1 MSRQLHV
8 DKTKGLDGALHKL
21 TLHGQ
26 VEWEKVATDQMEAF
40 SDYWEGR
47 LLSFSECEA
56 EMSQR
61 NMAIRQALHLG
72 LGMTQSEFSE

>member
-26 VEWEKVATDQMEAF
+26 VEWEKVATF
-40 SDYWEGR
+40 SDYWEDR